1 MYLLPAG
8 ELESGEVCEQD
19 LLEEDGGVIRRC
31 LLAGQRIFL
40 GSSENPEFCPLWHP
54 LLDSAGAKVRV
65 RPRTG
70 EALRQHFILRL
81 IFANRGT
88 GVLLLRLVCLKIRF
102 LLDRQPQPCAGQ
114 EYDAGGG

>member
-1 MYLLPAG
+1 MFLLPAG

-19 LLEEDGGVIRRC
+19 LLEEDGGVLRRC

-40 GSSENPEFCPLWHP
+40 GSSGNHEFCPLWHP

-70 EALRQHFILRL
+70 EALRQHFILGL
-81 IFANRGT
+81 TFLNMGT
-88 GVLLLRLVCLKIRF
+88 GVLICLKYGLMS
-102 LLDRQPQPCAGQ
+102 LLLGRQPQPCAGQ